1 MVKTTTLLLLLWQ
14 ASACLAGSK
23 RPHRQIPFS
32 YPTSSPTPASSFDLA
47 YEEAQ
52 ELYANAA
59 YVEDD
64 DPSPVPSLRLS
75 HSGLYINQ
83 AHPPSVVHR
92 PDHSNQTDPF
102 QPQPLV
108 VHFDPTL
115 YGAASAKASLGPVR
129 LRTRDQ
135 VMLHCGK
142 GFGGIEACERDDL
155 NLSPPSHVSPPISHP
170 AEPAATWIHAATSA
184 LDCEAGPQS
193 LLPDGR
199 FHLDE
204 RSCPGW
210 SKYWQSI
217 EQTRKDSSREVLQS
231 FVVTVKLD
239 KLPSSDETTSSKG
252 DKAEQHV
259 EQFWVGHL
267 HLQESRA
274 SWPLAGNARDRR
286 PGQEDRT
293 WHPDDVNRIAGAME
307 NPLIPKSS
315 RYVNDRNFGVFVD
328 QSAWTL
334 GVQIK
339 IPMSITNPRDDDQ
352 EDAKKHPEH
361 VHNKL
366 KTSMVLPPEEVF
378 APVSGQVVWAR
389 EYVFRRPPIYGPAA
403 GDNDEASFCLMIRD
417 EWSIVYQI
425 FGIDQATVTVQEGE
439 TVLRGDVLGHALR
452 EGLSIEPP
460 STEPPADHATFKPD
474 QEVSYYPYRYRT
486 LQVRVSRPDPSWD
499 EWKGPDEEGWRYFH
513 PLHAF
518 TEGKD
523 YRSAITP
530 YGSPTIVYFAKPST
544 DPLNIP
550 PNAYATSNDFWTPTL
565 QGPTEII
572 VGYEYFQQTPGDPGD
587 GMDNLAIYALDI
599 AFKKK
604 LDGQRAP
611 QRGMEC
617 DLGGET
623 DPSGTA
629 EQDKKYWRNVF
640 EHAKLP
646 NNWSG
651 SLPPASATSVHATAT
666 ANANATGTVA
676 SAGQGNATVRDDP
689 GREKSYRWTSKLFSH
704 YVAAFSY
711 GRFFPE
717 KITSQFDE
725 KEKRLYYSAART
737 VRGEPK
743 IDGAFNVQS
752 IIDQDGEDGGRGKYR
767 LVVRARDYWGNVGC
781 IASDVML
788 T

>member
-1 MVKTTTLLLLLWQ
+1 MIKSTTLLLLLLLGQ
-14 ASACLAGSK
+14 ASVCLAGSR

-32 YPTSSPTPASSFDLA
+32 YPSSSPTSSAAPHELPYD
-47 YEEAQ
+47 EAQ
-52 ELYANAA
+52 QLYASAA
-59 YVEDD
+59 FVQDD

-75 HSGLYINQ
+75 HSGLYINR
-83 AHPPSVVHR
+83 AHPPSTVHR

-115 YGAASAKASLGPVR
+115 YAATSAKASLGPVR
-129 LRTRDQ
+129 LRNRDQ

-142 GFGGIEACERDDL
+142 GVGGIEACEHDDL
-155 NLSPPSHVSPPISHP
+155 DLSPPSHASAPKPHP
-170 AEPAATWIHAATSA
+170 ANPTAQWIHAATAA
-184 LDCEAGPQS
+184 LDCEASPQS

-210 SKYWQSI
+210 SKYWQAI
-217 EQTRKDSSREVLQS
+217 EQTRKDASHEVLQS

-239 KLPSSDETTSSKG
+239 KLPSPDTATTASK
-252 DKAEQHV
+252 DRKAEQHV
-259 EQFWVGHL
+259 QQFWVGHL

-293 WHPDDVNRIAGAME
+293 WHPHDVNRIAGAME

-339 IPMSITNPRDDDQ
+339 IPMSITNPRDDDDDDDDP
-352 EDAKKHPEH
+352 ED

-366 KTSMVLPPEEVF
+366 KTNVMLPPEEVF

-389 EYVFRRPPIYGPAA
+389 EYIFRRPPIYGPAA
-403 GDNDEASFCLMIRD
+403 GDNDETNFCLMIRD
-417 EWSIVYQI
+417 EWSVVYQI
-425 FGIDQATVTVQEGE
+425 FGLDQATVTVKEGE

-460 STEPPADHATFKPD
+460 STEPPADHAAFKPD
-474 QEVSYYPYRYRT
+474 SEVSYYPYRYRT

-499 EWKGPDEEGWRYFH
+499 EWKHPDEEGWQYFH

-530 YGSPTIVYFAKPST
+530 YGSPTIIYFAKPST
-544 DPLNIP
+544 DPLNFP

-587 GMDNLAIYALDI
+587 GMDNLAIYALDV

-629 EQDKKYWRNVF
+629 EKDNKYWRNVF
-640 EHAKLP
+640 EHSKLP
-646 NNWSG
+646 NNWSR
-651 SLPPASATSVHATAT
+651 SSDRNDDEPD
-666 ANANATGTVA
+666 
-676 SAGQGNATVRDDP
+676 QGR
-689 GREKSYRWTSKLFSH
+689 GYRWTSKLFSH
-704 YVAAFSY
+704 YMAAFSY

-737 VRGEPK
+737 IRGEPK
-743 IDGAFNVQS
+743 ITGAFNVQH
-752 IIDQDGEDGGRGKYR
+752 IIDQQGQEGGRGKYR

-781 IASDVML
+781 IASDVLL

>member
-1 MVKTTTLLLLLWQ
+1 M
-14 ASACLAGSK
+14 
-23 RPHRQIPFS
+23 
-32 YPTSSPTPASSFDLA
+32 
-47 YEEAQ
+47 
-52 ELYANAA
+52 
-59 YVEDD
+59 
-64 DPSPVPSLRLS
+64 
-75 HSGLYINQ
+75 
-83 AHPPSVVHR
+83 
-92 PDHSNQTDPF
+92 
-102 QPQPLV
+102 
-108 VHFDPTL
+108 
-115 YGAASAKASLGPVR
+115 
-129 LRTRDQ
+129 
-135 VMLHCGK
+135 
-142 GFGGIEACERDDL
+142 
-155 NLSPPSHVSPPISHP
+155 
-170 AEPAATWIHAATSA
+170 
-184 LDCEAGPQS
+184 
-193 LLPDGR
+193 
-199 FHLDE
+199 
-204 RSCPGW
+204 
-210 SKYWQSI
+210 
-217 EQTRKDSSREVLQS
+217 S
-231 FVVTVKLD
+231 FVVTVQLD
-239 KLPSSDETTSSKG
+239 KLPSSGATTSSQG
-252 DKAEQHV
+252 DKAEQHLDK
-259 EQFWVGHL
+259 FWVGHL
-267 HLQESRA
+267 YLQESRA
-274 SWPLAGNARDRR
+274 SWPFAGNARDRR

-339 IPMSITNPRDDDQ
+339 IPMSITNPRDDDG
-352 EDAKKHPEH
+352 DDDDDPDHI
-361 VHNKL
+361 HNKL
-366 KTSMVLPPEEVF
+366 ETSTVLPPEEVF

-389 EYVFRRPPIYGPAA
+389 EYTFRRPPIYGPAA
-403 GDNDEASFCLMIRD
+403 GENDEPNFCLMIRD

-425 FGIDQATVTVQEGE
+425 FGIDQATATVQEGD
-439 TVLRGDVLGHALR
+439 TVLRGNVLGHALR

-460 STEPPADHATFKPD
+460 STEPPADHATSKPD

-486 LQVRVSRPDPSWD
+486 LQVRVSRPDPSWE
-499 EWKGPDEEGWRYFH
+499 EWKHPDEEGWQYFH

-530 YGSPTIVYFAKPST
+530 YGSPTIIYFAKPST

-565 QGPTEII
+565 QGRTEII

-599 AFKKK
+599 AFRKK
-604 LDGQRAP
+604 LDGERAP
-611 QRGMEC
+611 RRGMEC

-640 EHAKLP
+640 EHSKLP

-651 SLPPASATSVHATAT
+651 ASHRSSSTSVNTAG
-666 ANANATGTVA
+666 AAA
-676 SAGQGNATVRDDP
+676 QGNATVSDEPDP
-689 GREKSYRWTSKLFSH
+689 EKAYRWTSKLFSH
-704 YVAAFSY
+704 YMPAFSY

-725 KEKRLYYSAART
+725 KEKRLYYSAARSI
-737 VRGEPK
+737 RGEPK
-743 IDGAFNVQS
+743 IDGAFDVQH
-752 IIDQDGEDGGRGKYR
+752 IIDQEGQEGGRGRYR

-781 IASDVML
+781 IASDVLL

>member
-1 MVKTTTLLLLLWQ
+1 MVKPTSALLPLVVAVVVGQ
-14 ASACLAGSK
+14 ASLCLAAGSN

-32 YPTSSPTPASSFDLA
+32 YPASSPTSAAS
-47 YEEAQ
+47 YELPYKEAQ
-52 ELYANAA
+52 EIYASAA
-59 YVEDD
+59 FVEDD

-75 HSGLYINQ
+75 HSGLYVNQ

-108 VHFDPTL
+108 VHFDPTI
-115 YGAASAKASLGPVR
+115 YSATSAKASLGPVR

-135 VMLHCGK
+135 VMLHCGDSV
-142 GFGGIEACERDDL
+142 GGIEACERDDL
-155 NLSPPSHVSPPISHP
+155 SLSPPSSRTPEPTSHP
-170 AEPAATWIHAATSA
+170 RTSTTRWIHSASDA
-184 LDCEAGPQS
+184 LDCQAGPPS

-210 SKYWQSI
+210 TKYWQSL
-217 EQTRKDSSREVLQS
+217 EQARNHSSHELLQS

-239 KLPSSDETTSSKG
+239 KLTPDSNTDQTNEDVK
-252 DKAEQHV
+252 
-259 EQFWVGHL
+259 QFWIGHL

-293 WHPDDVNRIAGAME
+293 WHPKDVNRIAGAME

-315 RYVNDRNFGVFVD
+315 RFVNDRNFGVFVD
-328 QSAWTL
+328 QSAWSL

-339 IPMSITNPRDDDQ
+339 IPMSITNPRDDDDDDDEP
-352 EDAKKHPEH
+352 EDI
-361 VHNKL
+361 HNRVKAN
-366 KTSMVLPPEEVF
+366 MILPPEEVF

-389 EYVFRRPPIYGPAA
+389 EYTFRRPPIYGPAA
-403 GDNDEASFCLMIRD
+403 GENDEVSFCLMIRD

-425 FGIDQATVTVQEGE
+425 FGIDQATVNVGEGD

-452 EGLSIEPP
+452 EGLSVEPP
-460 STEPPADHATFKPD
+460 STEPPADHATSKPD
-474 QEVSYYPYRYRT
+474 QQVSYYPYRFRT

-499 EWKGPDEEGWRYFH
+499 EWKHPDEEGWQYFH

-523 YRSAITP
+523 YRSSIPP
-530 YGSPTIVYFAKPST
+530 YGSPTIIYFAKPST

-587 GMDNLAIYALDI
+587 GMDNLAIYGLDI

-617 DLGGET
+617 DLGGDA
-623 DPSGTA
+623 DPTGTA

-640 EHAKLP
+640 EHSKLP
-646 NNWSG
+646 NNWSSARSTWPTAVNA
-651 SLPPASATSVHATAT
+651 SLDSQSGDVVVEEENP
-666 ANANATGTVA
+666 
-676 SAGQGNATVRDDP
+676 DE
-689 GREKSYRWTSKLFSH
+689 EKGYRWTSKLFSH

-743 IDGAFNVQS
+743 IDGAFNVQH
-752 IIDQDGEDGGRGKYR
+752 IIDQEGEEGGRGKYR